1 MERRIIGEKPVT
13 YSEVREILA
22 KLMEERSRERG
33 EGDGAEEDRG
43 LAIIGEVLEYL
54 SKVAPPLSAEKSR
67 ELVEKL
73 VENGVKEVVAVAI
86 ANICPK
92 SQGELMAI
100 LQMDRSISVVD
111 VASKVYGIVREYC
124 GE

>member
-1 MERRIIGEKPVT
+1 MDSRGRVGIG
-13 YSEVREILA
+13 
-22 KLMEERSRERG
+22 
-33 EGDGAEEDRG
+33 EEDRG

-54 SKVAPPLSAEKSR
+54 SKVAPQLPADKSR

-73 VENGVKEVVAVAI
+73 VEQGVKEVVAVAI
-86 ANICPK
+86 ANICPR

-111 VASKVYGIVREYC
+111 VASKIYGVVREYC
-124 GE
+124 SE